1 MQVASKYVQERD
13 GDLYVGDSRVSV
25 YSVIASWQ
33 QGYSPE
39 EVQNG
44 FPHLSLLDIYGT
56 ITYYLEHRAEL
67 DAHFRELD
75 ALFARRKAETEAK
88 NPEFYAMM
96 RERFATLK
104 QDRERNGAPPSS
116 PEPITEGD
124 TPS

>member
-1 MQVASKYVQERD
+1 MQLASKYIQERD
-13 GDLYVGDSRVSV
+13 GDLYVGDSRVQV

-39 EVQNG
+39 ETQYA
-44 FPHLSLLDIYGT
+44 FPHLSLVDIYGT

-75 ALFARRKAETEAK
+75 ARFAQRKAEAEAK

-96 RERFATLK
+96 REQFARM
-104 QDRERNGAPPSS
+104 REEWARSRV
-116 PEPITEGD
+116 
-124 TPS
+124 

>member
-1 MQVASKYVQERD
+1 MQLASKYIQERD
-13 GDLYVGDSRVSV
+13 GDLYVGDSRVGV

-39 EVQNG
+39 EIQNG

-67 DAHFRELD
+67 DARFREVD
-75 ALFARRKAETEAK
+75 ARFARRKAEAETK
-88 NPEFYAMM
+88 NPEFYARM
-96 RERFATLK
+96 RERFAQLK
-104 QDRERNGAPPSS
+104 QAREQGSAEQPSS
-116 PEPITEGD
+116 EPVGQGD